1 VRETATQQESTVSCV
16 ETLLLPDWILGH
28 HAGHSSLVM
37 ASASALVD
45 HTAPT
50 YNRRDHDVAVGSSC
64 TTPMK
69 MLSSFD
75 YRERVLHTP
84 NFILPTGPLLAI
96 RHCSALAAKN
106 VNDNNG
112 FAQQPFVGFYC

>member
-1 VRETATQQESTVSCV
+1 
-16 ETLLLPDWILGH
+16 
-28 HAGHSSLVM
+28 M

-45 HTAPT
+45 LTAPT

-64 TTPMK
+64 TTPVK

-84 NFILPTGPLLAI
+84 RLYTTDGTALAI
-96 RHCSALAAKN
+96 RHCSALAEN

-112 FAQQPFVGFYC
+112 FAQQPFVGFNC